1 MIPPRHRPVVQLK
14 NQYDMSLIVAE
25 VSDALNIAGA
35 DIDYI
40 TRFKREA
47 LNDYKAVLLTCYEY
61 ADIIDDFNT
70 LI

>member
-1 MIPPRHRPVVQLK
+1 
-14 NQYDMSLIVAE
+14 MSLIVAE
-25 VSDALNIAGA
+25 VSNALNIAGA